1 MESSESE
8 DQEIAGDVATEKQE
22 KEEVTG
28 QDLVMKAEGIEVVD
42 GAPSVSGASTST
54 LGRILTQTHTNV
66 SMLQTQTVMIN
77 GTQYQIVTP
86 VNLVSGSAATPAS
99 APPAVTT
106 VHYSAAGEL
115 SGRGT
120 IVSVVGVCDCFIVK
134 VKEVRSCIITCACR
148 Q

>member
-1 MESSESE
+1 
-8 DQEIAGDVATEKQE
+8 
-22 KEEVTG
+22 
-28 QDLVMKAEGIEVVD
+28 
-42 GAPSVSGASTST
+42 
-54 LGRILTQTHTNV
+54 
-66 SMLQTQTVMIN
+66 MLQTQTVMIN

-106 VHYSAAGEL
+106 VHYSAAGQL
-115 SGRGT
+115 SAGGEI

-134 VKEVRSCIITCACR
+134 EVRSCIITSACR

>member
-42 GAPSVSGASTST
+42 GAPPVSGAST
-54 LGRILTQTHTNV
+54 R
-66 SMLQTQTVMIN
+66 
-77 GTQYQIVTP
+77 
-86 VNLVSGSAATPAS
+86 
-99 APPAVTT
+99 
-106 VHYSAAGEL
+106 AAGKISQEMYKCPPPKPCL
-115 SGRGT
+115 
-120 IVSVVGVCDCFIVK
+120 
-134 VKEVRSCIITCACR
+134 ER

>member
-1 MESSESE
+1 
-8 DQEIAGDVATEKQE
+8 
-22 KEEVTG
+22 
-28 QDLVMKAEGIEVVD
+28 
-42 GAPSVSGASTST
+42 
-54 LGRILTQTHTNV
+54 
-66 SMLQTQTVMIN
+66 MLQTQTVMIN

-120 IVSVVGVCDCFIVK
+120 NVSVVVVCDCFI